1 MVPVSVL
8 FSKINSK
15 IKIRPIKTSFFKKVF
30 AKIECPSLVQFFK
43 KLITRYCDFKMWSIN
58 MNGDKSFFLHRGNK
72 HLLGSW
78 VEVRCFSWKT
88 NKENFSNQYTI
99 KKLLEKSNLFKF
111 FFCKTRANVHSQFKT
126 QILNTLKNWQFKELS
141 KKVIRSLHL
150 CLLCFLFT
158 NFS

>member
-111 FFCKTRANVHSQFKT
+111 FFAKPEQMFIPNSKLKFW
-126 QILNTLKNWQFKELS
+126 TLLRIGNSKNFQRRW
-141 KKVIRSLHL
+141 
-150 CLLCFLFT
+150 
-158 NFS
+158 